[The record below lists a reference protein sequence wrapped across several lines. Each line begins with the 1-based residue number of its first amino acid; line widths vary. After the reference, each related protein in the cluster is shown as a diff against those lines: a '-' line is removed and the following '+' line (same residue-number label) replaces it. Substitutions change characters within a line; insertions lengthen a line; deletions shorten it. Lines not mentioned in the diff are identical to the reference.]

1 MNFRNRIIIFFTLCS
16 LLFSITLFAQST
28 KESPKSKVIEEPE
41 IDPMYPGGKPA
52 MLQFI
57 SSVLDYPDEA
67 AANDLQGLVVTTF
80 TVELDGSLSD
90 FKIIHHADPL
100 LNDEALRILKL
111 MPAWRPGKFNGQFV
125 RSKSYVPMYFRLNK
139 NGRKSTSK
147 SPNSYADRNTLNNS
161 NSRWLSA
168 EEDVFA
174 IVDVM
179 PSYATGEEGLSSF
192 ISNRLSYPEKA
203 FKAGIEERIL
213 CSFIIGKDGRIYN
226 IEVIEGEN
234 TVLNEEAMRVL
245 SLMPDWVPGKNNGE
259 NVNVKCILPIEF
271 KIKDKA
277 EDVATQASF

>member
-16 LLFSITLFAQST
+16 LFFPLTLLAQSSA
-28 KESPKSKVIEEPE
+28 ESSKSKVIEEPD
-41 IDPMYPGGKPA
+41 IDPMYPGGKA
-52 MLQFI
+52 SMLQFI

-67 AANDLQGLVVTTF
+67 AENDIQGLVVTTF

-90 FKIIHHADPL
+90 FKIIHHA
-100 LNDEALRILKL
+100 ALRILKL

-139 NGRKSTSK
+139 NGRKTTSK
-147 SPNSYADRNTLNNS
+147 SPSSYGDRNTLNNS

-168 EEDVFA
+168 EEEVFA
-174 IVDVM
+174 IVDIM
-179 PSYATGEEGLSSF
+179 PSYGTGEEGLASF

-203 FKAGIEERIL
+203 YNAGIEERIL
-213 CSFIIGKDGRIYN
+213 CSFIVGKDGRIYN

-234 TVLNEEAMRVL
+234 TALNDEAMRVL
-245 SLMPDWVPGKNNGE
+245 SLMPDWVPGKNGGE

-277 EDVATQASF
+277 KESSSEDSF